1 MSMSRFSSFSKTH
14 KNLYSLWCRY
24 INDFTDAYLA
34 LINWPILNSDDENGT
49 RADFFVYFFKK
60 SVFSIHMCTAVYCT
74 KHRNSVWVMY
84 I

>member
-34 LINWPILNSDDENGT
+34 LINWPILNSDDDNGT
-49 RADFFVYFFKK
+49 RAEFFCVFFQKI
-60 SVFSIHMCTAVYCT
+60 SIQYTYVYCT

>member
-1 MSMSRFSSFSKTH
+1 MV
-14 KNLYSLWCRY
+14 Y

-49 RADFFVYFFKK
+49 RADFFCIFFQKI
-60 SVFSIHMCTAVYCT
+60 SIQYTYVYCT